1 MRRFNVSAWALHNR
15 GLVLYFMVALAII
28 GSWSYLRLG
37 QSEDPPFTFKVMVV
51 RTLWPGA
58 TAEEVSRQVTERVEK
73 AVMNTGKY
81 EFVRSYSR
89 PGESQVIV
97 MARDAMPSD
106 QVPDLWYEVRKRVG
120 DIRATLPD
128 GTVGPFFNDECR
140 TWPRPRRWRAG

>member
-37 QSEDPPFTFKVMVV
+37 QSEDPPFTFKVLVV

-58 TAEEVSRQVTERVEK
+58 TAEAGSRQVTERVEK
-73 AVMNTGKY
+73 AVMNTGRY

-89 PGESQVIV
+89 PGEAQGIC
-97 MARDAMPSD
+97 MAGEAMPSSD
-106 QVPDLWYEVRKRVG
+106 AAEL
-120 DIRATLPD
+120 
-128 GTVGPFFNDECR
+128 
-140 TWPRPRRWRAG
+140 

>member
-73 AVMNTGKY
+73 AVAVVNAVYGA
-81 EFVRSYSR
+81 
-89 PGESQVIV
+89 P
-97 MARDAMPSD
+97 ARLASMR
-106 QVPDLWYEVRKRVG
+106 LKARRTAKFIRK
-120 DIRATLPD
+120 ASSPE
-128 GTVGPFFNDECR
+128 NNS
-140 TWPRPRRWRAG
+140 